1 MGSTPIDDQCI
12 LLRDICYTARR
23 ISFLAL
29 ACDSV
34 LGCSGGSLFAT
45 LTRAPL
51 AQLTRADKL
60 LYRQRS
66 NPARMNKEALVP
78 HPLSLCALNFWDS
91 MSSLGTTGA
100 PRISSSSCPYIL
112 VHMRAKTRQHESDNN
127 NKIRSVFNH
136 TPNWNP
142 WTTCCNSTGHSEII
156 YNPLGAFYVFLYS
169 TSNPRSPGFPLGEEV
184 KGWG

>member
-1 MGSTPIDDQCI
+1 MRSTPIDDQCI

-34 LGCSGGSLFAT
+34 LGCSGDSLFAT

-78 HPLSLCALNFWDS
+78 HPLSLCALTSGILWNHWGPSYFLINGIEAVPISWS
-91 MSSLGTTGA
+91 ICAPKHGNMSQTTTTRSA
-100 PRISSSSCPYIL
+100 RSSIIHPIRTHGQL
-112 VHMRAKTRQHESDNN
+112 V
-127 NKIRSVFNH
+127 V
-136 TPNWNP
+136 TPP
-142 WTTCCNSTGHSEII
+142 AT
-156 YNPLGAFYVFLYS
+156 L
-169 TSNPRSPGFPLGEEV
+169 
-184 KGWG
+184 K